1 MSRSGKNYTKEKI
14 TRHNILIKRKNH
26 PIRLFV
32 KSWDFLGKLLLSLF
46 IFIPLIYALN
56 DHGDKF
62 ILMIVYTCLCTP
74 LFPFAKRCSD
84 NILLHY
90 FSKYTFNKYI
100 NNSGARGGIIFY
112 IILIIPFIIPLA
124 IGYFIYQIKKYN
136 SKNHI

>member
-1 MSRSGKNYTKEKI
+1 MY
-14 TRHNILIKRKNH
+14 
-26 PIRLFV
+26 V
-32 KSWDFLGKLLLSLF
+32 LS
-46 IFIPLIYALN
+46 

-62 ILMIVYTCLCTP
+62 ILIIVYACLCAP

-90 FSKYTFNKYI
+90 FSKYTFNEYI
-100 NNSGARGGIIFY
+100 NNPGARGGIIFY

-136 SKNHI
+136 SKHHI